1 MACICYR
8 FVLVIAA
15 LTCCFLGLIFLLFC
29 GWSVV
34 NESNGAEGFS
44 SLVCL
49 AMYVLLVFFLFR
61 VCCYSFIV
69 LVRVRCVHC
78 MRRGSLNCFLRVF
91 LLKAVGSCAP
101 LYVSPRVVYV
111 SLVRRRSVRI

>member
-69 LVRVRCVHC
+69 LVRVRCVSMYAQGVVELFSPC
-78 MRRGSLNCFLRVF
+78 
-91 LLKAVGSCAP
+91 
-101 LYVSPRVVYV
+101 VSPE
-111 SLVRRRSVRI
+111 SGG